1 MNRTALLVIPLLFA
15 AHAAQAG
22 STSGN
27 SALALAALVGERSP
41 ALDAQAREAL
51 GHMLDGNLNFAFP
64 ADKKITLKADSVV
77 CRASN
82 VDISAHSCELAFG
95 SRKLTRTGRAAHEL
109 YATLIEAGV
118 APEGAAGSM
127 FAGISKLVC
136 TVDPNTVKATAG
148 GGADCTF
155 GPAP

>member
-1 MNRTALLVIPLLFA
+1 MNRTALFVIPLLLA
-15 AHAAQAG
+15 AHAAHAG

-41 ALDAQAREAL
+41 ALDAQEREAL

-64 ADKKITLKADSVV
+64 ADKKITLKADRVV

-95 SRKLTRTGRAAHEL
+95 SRKLTRSGRAAHEL